1 MSGYIIAVM
10 GGKGGQGK
18 SQFAANLA
26 FAWTSEAK
34 AKVLLMDFDQR
45 ASGDLNLI
53 NGINGKKTVKELSE
67 FTGAIDPRST
77 TQFVTARARRGSW
90 VGRPNGP
97 NECEGVDADGLGPTL
112 KASTNIFPLT
122 ML

>member
-1 MSGYIIAVM
+1 MSGYIIAIM

-26 FAWTSEAK
+26 FTWTAEAK

-53 NGINGKKTVKELSE
+53 TGINGKKTLKDLSE
-67 FTGAIDPRST
+67 FNGAIDPRSL
-77 TQFVTARARRGSW
+77 TQFLTAHPSGVSYI
-90 VGRPNGP
+90 GMPNDP
-97 NECEGVDADGLGPTL
+97 NESGNVNVEGLGKTL
-112 KASTNIFPLT
+112 KAITNVFPS
-122 ML
+122 